1 MRVAIKKCLVVALAV
16 SAFSGIN
23 AQSWKAEA
31 IENIH
36 SGNFKEA
43 ETILANVV
51 GVEREKYSVVI
62 DSLTQIMERIRA
74 DFNMTPEQGRAAIS
88 KKVLNLSDE
97 LLSEWKSKKY
107 LETMIIDGQ
116 EMWFRKAVRNLW
128 LLDRDNFASENEAE
142 RKREYN
148 ELYNYYIDVMAS
160 APDEGNVRNWHKAK
174 ITFTM
179 DVDADAVPAG
189 ETVRVWLPYPFDN
202 GRQRNI
208 KFISSSHK
216 AKFSGKKSGHHTV
229 YMEAQAM
236 GDKSVHFEVTYE
248 YEVGAEIY
256 DYEGI
261 MQAFKPYD
269 TGSGLYN
276 EYTRGIFPHIV
287 VNDHIKSIADSLTN
301 GCDNPV
307 DKASVIY
314 DWIVANFPWAGARN
328 YSTIPCMPE
337 YVLEQEHGDCGQVA
351 LLYISMLRSVGIPAR
366 WESGWMLHPGREG
379 MHDWCE
385 VYYEGVGWVPCDV
398 SMGRTVKGEDLKD
411 YYKFGTDVYRLA
423 TNECTNGILNPEK
436 KYLRTETVDFQEG
449 EVEWRN
455 GNIPHSKWTS
465 RLVVDEFKKVR
476 N

>member
-1 MRVAIKKCLVVALAV
+1 MHSAIKKCLLAAVAV
-16 SAFSGIN
+16 SAFSVSD
-23 AQSWKAEA
+23 AQKWKVEA
-31 IENIH
+31 IDNIH
-36 SGNFKEA
+36 SGNFKNAEA
-43 ETILANVV
+43 ILANVS
-51 GVEREKYSVVI
+51 GSEREKYSVVI
-62 DSLTQIMERIRA
+62 DSLSQIMERIRA

-88 KKVLNLSDE
+88 ERVLNLSDE
-97 LLSEWKSKKY
+97 LLKGWKSKKY
-107 LETMIIDGQ
+107 LETMVIDGR

-128 LLDRDNFASENEAE
+128 LLDKENFASENEAE
-142 RKREYN
+142 RKREYK
-148 ELYNYYIDVMAS
+148 ELYDYYIDAMAS
-160 APDEGNVRNWHKAK
+160 TPDKNNVRDWRRAK

-189 ETVRVWLPYPFDN
+189 ETVRVWLPYPFEN

-208 KFISSSHK
+208 KLVSSSHN
-216 AKFSGKKSGHHTV
+216 AKISGKKSEHHTV
-229 YMEAQAM
+229 YMEAKAT
-236 GDKSVHFEVTYE
+236 GEKPLHFEVTYE

-261 MQAFKPYD
+261 MQLLKPYD
-269 TGSGLYN
+269 TGSGMYK
-276 EYTRGIFPHIV
+276 EYTRGVFPHIV
-287 VNDHIKSIADSLTN
+287 VNDAMHAIADSLTA

-328 YSTIPCMPE
+328 YSTIPCIPE
-337 YVLEQEHGDCGQVA
+337 YVLEQGHGDCGQVT
-351 LLYISMLRSVGIPAR
+351 LLYISLLRSVGIPAR

-385 VYYEGVGWVPCDV
+385 VYYEGIGWIPCDV
-398 SMGRTVKGEDLKD
+398 SMGRTVKGEELQD

-423 TNECTNGILNPEK
+423 TNECTNGVLDPEK

-465 RLVVDEFKKVR
+465 HLTVDEFKKVR